1 MTLTKQDA
9 VNQMMGFF
17 QSKTLITALSLKLFD
32 HLRDQDRSAKQM
44 AALLNCPLRS
54 SEQLLIALQA
64 MGYLEKQDGLYHLPQ
79 EHRAFLVSD
88 EPQWLGWLG
97 RHIDTFLYP
106 LWGELKAA
114 VENDTHQ
121 RQTVF
126 GDDRS
131 WFDILYQNPDD
142 VTDFQEFLGK
152 FAAPFID
159 GFIQDYDFSQH
170 QAFLDIGSGIG
181 SLPIAVANAYSGVN
195 LAICELPQTSAFL
208 RDKLVQQGYGQ
219 RIQVLEG
226 DVISGDL
233 PIGDYDLIHLGW
245 MLHDY
250 APETQ
255 LIILKNIY
263 DAMPVGGRFIASETP
278 LNADKSGPEFT
289 ALLSLNMLVSTDGG
303 IESSPQEY
311 LSRFHQAGFSNA
323 RIMDIS
329 GPRTLIVGEK
339 TTHNNGSSQC

>member
-1 MTLTKQDA
+1 MALTKQDA

-17 QSKTLITALSLKLFD
+17 QAKALTAALALKLFD
-32 HLRDQDRSAKQM
+32 HLRDQDRDAQQIATRIDS
-44 AALLNCPLRS
+44 PLRS
-54 SEQLLIALQA
+54 SEQLLIALHA
-64 MGYLEKQDGLYHLPQ
+64 MGYLEKRGDLYHLPP
-79 EHRAFLVSD
+79 EHRTFLVSD
-88 EPQWLGWLG
+88 QPQWLGWLG

-106 LWGELKAA
+106 LWGKLKSA
-114 VENDTHQ
+114 VENDAHQ
-121 RQTVF
+121 RQSVF

-142 VTDFQEFLGK
+142 VVDFQEFLGK

-159 GFIQDYDFSQH
+159 GFIRDYDFSQH
-170 QAFLDIGSGIG
+170 RAFLDIGSGIG
-181 SLPIAVANAYSGVN
+181 NLPIAVASAFSDIR
-195 LAICELPQTSAFL
+195 LAICELPQASAFL
-208 RDKLVQQGYGQ
+208 RDKLTAQGYGE
-219 RIQVLEG
+219 RIQVVEG
-226 DVISGDL
+226 NVITGDL

-255 LIILKNIY
+255 LAILRNIY
-263 DAMPVGGRFIASETP
+263 QAMPVGGRFIASETP

-311 LSRFHQAGFSNA
+311 LTRFRQAGFSQV
-323 RIMDIS
+323 RIMDIP

-339 TTHNNGSSQC
+339 TTN